1 MPTIHEVFPNRAA
14 ADRAITELI
23 ANGISADDISIV
35 MSQPTKDALDADL
48 TRGAVGGGLAALAGG
63 LVLGGALTAATG
75 GLAAPFLVAGPLAG
89 AFVGGVSGLAVG
101 LVAGGL
107 VGAAAS
113 GPDPHPIETKVNDG
127 AFVVAVNATTENAP
141 DVDEILR
148 KDDSGTEPTR
158 T

>member
-1 MPTIHEVFPNRAA
+1 VPTLHEVFPNRAA

-35 MSQPTKDALDADL
+35 MSQPTKDALDVDL

-89 AFVGGVSGLAVG
+89 AFVGGVSG
-101 LVAGGL
+101 VAGGL
-107 VGAAAS
+107 AGAAAS
-113 GPDPHPIETKVNDG
+113 GPDAHPIETKVNDG
-127 AFVVAVNATTENAP
+127 AVVVAVNATTANAP